1 MYDAILIG
9 LANIFQ
15 LPDALIILFGTT
27 VSMLFGALPGLGGIV
42 ILTLSLPIIMDLD
55 RNLAMMVFAAAVGG
69 ITFGGS
75 ISAILLNV
83 PGTVANIATVFDG
96 YPLAKK
102 GRAGFALAISATASA
117 LGSVFGYLIFL
128 LLIPVVRAIVFSFG
142 PPETFLMAF
151 LGISLIASLN
161 QREPIKG
168 FISAGLGF
176 MIAFIGYDP
185 ITGELR
191 FTFGFGYLWDG
202 IHVGVIAIGIYAVSE
217 MMYLATEGQES
228 VTGDGIVE
236 TNFKDVWAG
245 IKYVIYRP
253 FLLIRSAVIGCI
265 IGIVPGVGA
274 NVAAFLAYGAAR
286 ATSKN
291 PQLYGEGNPE
301 GVLAPEAS
309 NDAKDGGALL
319 PTLAFGIPGSAPHAI
334 LLVGLL
340 LLGLTPGK
348 ELLTDNLGV
357 VFTLVFALMLA
368 NVWTSILGIIFAR
381 HLVQITKIKIKLII
395 PIVIVL
401 SFVGA
406 FVLRNNLFD
415 PFVVLIFA
423 FLGYG
428 MKKYNYSFITFV
440 LAYVLGDIAEVSLF
454 QSLLISDNG
463 ILIFISRPV
472 SIGLSSLIIIS
483 LLFPF
488 FQRPMNQQAA

>member
-1 MYDAILIG
+1 VVQIL
-9 LANIFQ
+9 
-15 LPDALIILFGTT
+15 P
-27 VSMLFGALPGLGGIV
+27 
-42 ILTLSLPIIMDLD
+42 
-55 RNLAMMVFAAAVGG
+55 
-69 ITFGGS
+69 
-75 ISAILLNV
+75 
-83 PGTVANIATVFDG
+83 
-96 YPLAKK
+96 
-102 GRAGFALAISATASA
+102 AG
-117 LGSVFGYLIFL
+117 
-128 LLIPVVRAIVFSFG
+128 
-142 PPETFLMAF
+142 
-151 LGISLIASLN
+151 
-161 QREPIKG
+161 Q
-168 FISAGLGF
+168 
-176 MIAFIGYDP
+176 
-185 ITGELR
+185 
-191 FTFGFGYLWDG
+191 